1 MRRCCLLILLA
12 SVAWS
17 TTPAAGEPRDHQ
29 TLRFDVTDS
38 RREITQAIDA
48 TLMLRIV
55 RVPHE
60 RVPHSGW
67 EIQVVDRATRGR
79 GTNLLRPQ
87 TFSGGPHPSDVLAW
101 LSRDRHFPDDRVL
114 IVPGQPYEIRIRL
127 IDCRTEQIGD
137 AVSFVS
143 GHVEIS
149 WRRLDLARLTTL
161 NSSWAG
167 VR

>member
-17 TTPAAGEPRDHQ
+17 TTPAAGEPRDQ
-29 TLRFDVTDS
+29 TLRIDVTDS

-48 TLMLRIV
+48 TLTLRIV

-60 RVPHSGW
+60 RAPHFGW
-67 EIQVVDRATRGR
+67 EIQVVDRPTRGR

-149 WRRLDLARLTTL
+149 WRRLDLAALPPF
-161 NSSWAG
+161 SPSQAG